1 MPTTGSS
8 YAQYITERRMKR
20 ASLLLETGDTS
31 LKRVAFEVGYA
42 HTSNFCTAFRRQFAT
57 TPKGARG

>member
-1 MPTTGSS
+1 
-8 YAQYITERRMKR
+8 MKR